1 MTTDSLDNKTA
12 EHPLRDKK
20 ASDVRAD
27 SVGETV
33 TVAGWVSARRD
44 HGGVYFFDLRD
55 STGLV
60 QIVARPQDKDAFGVA
75 EHLGAEFVVSVTG
88 LVGKRPEGMANS
100 KLASGEIE
108 IEAKTIELLNTSK
121 TPPFEIDDEHLRVN
135 EETRLRYRFIDLRRR
150 HMLHNLT
157 TRHKASSAARRY
169 FDENGFLDIETPI
182 LTKSTPEGARDFLV
196 PARLQPG
203 EFYALPQSPQI
214 FKQILMASGV
224 EKYYQFARAFR
235 DEDLRK
241 DRQPEH
247 TQIDLEMSFVRERD
261 VHSFVEGLMKV
272 IFKQTIGIDIEPTFA
287 SYEFEDV
294 MARYGSDKPDLR
306 YGLEIQDLSDTFRGS
321 AFKVFGGAIE
331 SGGVVRALHASGP
344 RVLSRTD
351 LDKFTDL
358 VKSLGAKGL
367 AWIRWKGEE
376 RTLESPIAKF
386 LSDEEK
392 TALRERFDPKADDVT
407 LFGAGD
413 GMTVAEHLG
422 ALRGRLIEKLELK
435 PTRDWAFLWVKHF
448 PLLEATPDGKWTFT
462 HNPFTRPLAEEE
474 HKLDSD
480 PGNVKSHQYDIVLNG
495 VELGSGSIRN
505 HRPEL
510 QEKILGL
517 MGYGAEERREKF
529 GLLLRALEHGAPP
542 HGGIALGFDRL
553 VALLCGEDSIRD
565 VIAFPKTNKGQDLMS
580 DAPSP
585 VTDAQLEELHVKKLA
600 IEKKD

>member
-1 MTTDSLDNKTA
+1 VTTEIAA
-12 EHPLRDKK
+12 ESASERPLRDRN
-20 ASDVRAD
+20 AADVRAD
-27 SVGETV
+27 AVGTTV
-33 TVAGWVSARRD
+33 RVAGWVSARRD

-55 STGLV
+55 RSGLV
-60 QIVARPQDKDAFGVA
+60 QIVARPQDAEAFAIADG
-75 EHLGAEFVVSVTG
+75 LGAEHVVSVDG
-88 LVGKRPEGMANS
+88 LVCARPEGMTNP

-108 IEAKTIELLNTSK
+108 IEAKRIELLNTSL
-121 TPPFEIDDEHLRVN
+121 TLPFEIDDEHLHVN
-135 EETRLRYRFIDLRRR
+135 EDTRLRYRFVDLRRPR
-150 HMLHNLT
+150 MLRNLT
-157 TRHKASSAARRY
+157 LRHKASSAARRY
-169 FDENGFLDIETPI
+169 FDAKGFLDIETPI

-214 FKQILMASGV
+214 FKQILMAAGV

-261 VHSFVEGLMKV
+261 VHSLVEGLMRTV
-272 IFKQTIGIDIEPTFA
+272 FSETIAAEIETPFA

-294 MARYGSDKPDLR
+294 MARFGSDKPDLR
-306 YGLEIQDLSDTFRGS
+306 YDLEIVDLSDTFRGS
-321 AFKVFGGAIE
+321 GFKVFAGAVE
-331 SGGVVRALHASGP
+331 AGGVVRALHASGP

-358 VKSLGAKGL
+358 VKSLGGKGP

-376 RTLESPIAKF
+376 RSLESPIAKF
-386 LSDEEK
+386 LSDAEK
-392 TALRERFDPKADDVT
+392 TALRERFDPKPDDVT
-407 LFGAGD
+407 LFGAGAP
-413 GMTVAEHLG
+413 MTVAAHLG
-422 ALRGRLIEKLELK
+422 ALRLGLIEKLELK
-435 PTRDWAFLWVKHF
+435 PARPWAFLWVKHF
-448 PLLEATPDGKWTFT
+448 PLLEATPDGGWTFS

-480 PGNVKSHQYDIVLNG
+480 PGNVRSHQYDIVLNG

-505 HRPEL
+505 HRVEL

-517 MGYGAEERREKF
+517 MGYGPEERREKF

-585 VTDAQLEELHVKKLA
+585 VSDAQLKELHVKKL
-600 IEKKD
+600 

>member
-1 MTTDSLDNKTA
+1 VTTEAAANTS
-12 EHPLRDKK
+12 EHDLRDRN
-20 ASDVRAD
+20 ADSVRAD
-27 SVGETV
+27 AVGKTV
-33 TVAGWVSARRD
+33 RVAGWVSARRD

-55 STGLV
+55 RSGLV
-60 QIVARPQDKDAFGVA
+60 QVVARPQDKTAFEIA
-75 EHLGAEFVVSVTG
+75 EHLGAEHVVSVTG
-88 LVGKRPEGMANS
+88 LVCARPEGQANP

-108 IEAKTIELLNTSK
+108 IEAKEIELLNTSK
-121 TPPFEIDDEHLRVN
+121 TLPFEIDDEHTHVN
-135 EETRLRYRFIDLRRR
+135 EDTRLRYRFVDLRRPR
-150 HMLHNLT
+150 MLRNLT

-169 FDENGFLDIETPI
+169 FDEQGFLDIETPI

-214 FKQILMASGV
+214 FKQILMACGV

-261 VHSFVEGLMKV
+261 VHSLVEGLLTAV
-272 IFKQTIGIDIEPTFA
+272 FSATLGIEIETPFA
-287 SYEFEDV
+287 SLEFEDV

-306 YGLEIQDLSDTFRGS
+306 YDLEIADLSETFRGS
-321 AFKVFGGAIE
+321 GFKVFGGAVD

-351 LDKFTDL
+351 LDKFTDA
-358 VKSLGAKGL
+358 VKALGAKGL

-376 RTLESPIAKF
+376 RTLESPIGKF
-386 LSDEEK
+386 LSEEEK
-392 TALRERFDPKADDVT
+392 TALRERFDPKPDDVT
-407 LFGAGD
+407 LFGAGAP
-413 GMTVAEHLG
+413 MTVAAHLG
-422 ALRGRLIEKLELK
+422 ELRNRLIAKLELK
-435 PTRDWAFLWVKHF
+435 PARDWAFLWVKHF
-448 PLLEATPDGKWTFT
+448 PLLEARPEGGWTFA

-474 HKLDSD
+474 HKLDTD
-480 PGNVKSHQYDIVLNG
+480 PGNVRSHQYDLVLNG

-517 MGYGAEERREKF
+517 MGYGPEERREKF

-585 VTDAQLEELHVKKLA
+585 VDDEQLKELHVKKLS
-600 IEKKD
+600 

>member
-1 MTTDSLDNKTA
+1 MTTDAPVQKTS
-12 EHPLRDKK
+12 EHAFRDRN
-20 ASDVRAD
+20 ANDVRAD
-27 SVGETV
+27 VAGETV
-33 TVAGWVSARRD
+33 QVAGWVSARRD

-55 STGLV
+55 RSGLV
-60 QIVARPQDKDAFGVA
+60 QIVARPQDKEAFELA

-88 LVGKRPEGMANS
+88 LVCKRPDGMAN
-100 KLASGEIE
+100 KNLASGEIE
-108 IEAKTIELLNTSK
+108 IEAKSIELLNTSK
-121 TPPFEIDDEHLRVN
+121 TPPFEIDDAHLRVN
-135 EETRLRYRFIDLRRR
+135 EDTRLRHRFVDLRRPR
-150 HMLHNLT
+150 MLRNLT
-157 TRHKASSAARRY
+157 LRHKASSAARQY
-169 FDENGFLDIETPI
+169 FDEKDFLDIETPI

-196 PARLQPG
+196 PSRLQAG

-214 FKQILMASGV
+214 FKQILMACGV

-247 TQIDLEMSFVRERD
+247 TQIDLEMSFVREAD
-261 VHSFVEGLMKV
+261 VHSLVEGLLKTV
-272 IFKQTIGIDIEPTFA
+272 FSKTLGVDIETPFA
-287 SYEFEDV
+287 SLEFDDV
-294 MARYGSDKPDLR
+294 MARYGSDKPDTR
-306 YGLEIQDLSDTFRGS
+306 YDLEIVDLSETFRDS
-321 AFKVFGGAIE
+321 SFKVFGGAIK

-344 RVLSRTD
+344 RILSRTD

-367 AWIRWKGEE
+367 AWIRWKGEDC
-376 RTLESPIAKF
+376 TLESPIAKF

-392 TALRERFDPKADDVT
+392 SELRKKFQPRPNDVT
-407 LFGAGD
+407 LFGAGEAL
-413 GMTVAEHLG
+413 TVAQHLG

-435 PTRDWAFLWVKHF
+435 PAREWAFLWVKHF

-462 HNPFTRPLAEEE
+462 HNPFTRPLADEE

-505 HRPEL
+505 HKPEL

-517 MGYGAEERREKF
+517 MGYNAEERREKF
-529 GLLLRALEHGAPP
+529 GLLLRALENGAPP
-542 HGGIALGFDRL
+542 HGGIAIGFDRL

-585 VTDAQLEELHVKKLA
+585 VSNGQLEELHIKKL
-600 IEKKD
+600 DLD